1 VRASEQ
7 SRRAERGI
15 YFDAWYPL
23 QHNYHPS
30 LPPRRLRMIDHIES
44 YRGTM
49 LVWAAM
55 GGGAL
60 SLPYLEEE
68 AHGPV
73 PPRFRMY
80 GFVNDAEFMAEC
92 GRRGID
98 VFGVVFEHA
107 WEFPAELNDA
117 EDTVLSLNETRDV
130 GTPAWLGMRE
140 FWDDRYPKLWR
151 SREHYFPDGVRDAD
165 GNEVTDILEECAQRD
180 IYGEPCHAL
189 WIECP
194 DREHWNLMMDRN
206 NPVWREYLKAVV
218 RIQID
223 AGVQGVHFDESEV
236 PITSLQYGGC
246 FCETCMRGFR
256 AYLAELSDAERPP
269 ELAGVDLST
278 FHYGSWL
285 LEQGHDFKSNR
296 ESAPLFFDYL
306 RFQRRNISRYFAEL
320 ADYAR
325 EYAASVGRNIRIS
338 GNFFHLFD
346 HYFALEPKVDV
357 IVTEMR
363 NTTDRQPS
371 WYRYAAGFGGSK
383 PVVVVENPYG
393 GVVPELVEALEHGR
407 GYDRFRRSLY
417 EAAALG
423 VNMSVPYGAWMG
435 SVIED
440 AFYPPHDLAVEIQ
453 TFLADH
459 EELFGRG
466 PTLAEVAVV
475 FSIESNYRALAA
487 REVMAD
493 NRTNE
498 MPEGEQPFGV
508 VCDTLSAAVQP
519 YDVVFFPEGELRP
532 DEPERQD
539 LRRYRTVI
547 LPSCSFLT
555 PVQADLVEAFVD
567 GGGHLVVLGDL
578 GLNLDADRRE
588 RILAHPSTMT
598 GDVASFSLASLDGA
612 AQLRVTGGGPTD
624 AATTLQAIDAGAA
637 LHLIRYD
644 HDEDIDA
651 VAPLDH
657 LELELRV
664 PFDVASCE
672 VVDPHGTTKLS
683 WEATGREV
691 RLRLDAVPLYAIV
704 VLRR

>member
-1 VRASEQ
+1 VSPVPRP
-7 SRRAERGI
+7 ERGI
-15 YFDAWYPL
+15 YCDAWFPL

-30 LPPRRLRMIDHIES
+30 LPPRRLRMIDHIEA

-49 LVWAAM
+49 LVWAAL

-68 AHGPV
+68 ALGPV

-80 GFVNDAEFMAEC
+80 GFVNDADFIAEC

-107 WEFPAELNDA
+107 WEFPAELN
-117 EDTVLSLNETRDV
+117 EDEDVVLSLNETRDV
-130 GTPAWLGMRE
+130 GTPGWLGIRE
-140 FWDDRYPKLWR
+140 FWNDRYPKLWR
-151 SREHYFPDGVRDAD
+151 ARSHYFPDGVRDAD
-165 GNEVTDILEECAQRD
+165 GNDVTDILEECAQRD

-194 DREHWNLMMDRN
+194 GYEHWNYMMDRN

-223 AGVQGVHFDESEV
+223 AGVQGIHFDESEV

-246 FCETCMRGFR
+246 FCDTCMRGFR
-256 AYLAELSDAERPP
+256 DYLLALEERPP
-269 ELAGVDLST
+269 ELAAADLNT
-278 FHYGSWL
+278 FHYGRWL
-285 LEQGHDFKSNR
+285 LDRGHDFKSNR
-296 ESAPLFFDYL
+296 ESAPLFYDYL
-306 RFQRRNISRYFAEL
+306 RFQRRNIARYFGEL

-325 EYAASVGRNIRIS
+325 EYAASVGRDIRIS

-346 HYFALEPKVDV
+346 HYFALEQKVDV

-363 NTTDRQPS
+363 NTTYRQPS
-371 WYRYAAGFGGSK
+371 WYRYAAGFGGPK

-393 GVVPELVEALEHGR
+393 GVVPELVEALAHGR

-423 VNMSVPYGAWMG
+423 ANMSVPYGAWMG

-440 AFYPPHDLAVEIQ
+440 AFYPPHELTVEIQ

-459 EELFGRG
+459 EDLFGRD
-466 PTLAEVAVV
+466 PSLAEVAVV

-498 MPEGEQPFGV
+498 MPEGEHPFGI
-508 VCDTLSAAVQP
+508 VCDTLSAAIQP
-519 YDVVFFPEGELRP
+519 YDVVFFPDGDLRP
-532 DEPERQD
+532 DDPERQD

-547 LPSCSFLT
+547 LPHCSFLT
-555 PVQADLVEAFVD
+555 DTQADLVERFLD
-567 GGGHLVVLGDL
+567 GGGTVLALGELGTNLARARRDALAAHANLRAGD
-578 GLNLDADRRE
+578 A
-588 RILAHPSTMT
+588 S
-598 GDVASFSLASLDGA
+598 SFSIDVVAEGP
-612 AQLRVTGGGPTD
+612 QLRVTSGGPTD
-624 AATTLQAIDAGAA
+624 AATALHAIDRGAA

-644 HDEDIDA
+644 EDDDA
-651 VAPLDH
+651 AAALDA
-657 LELELRV
+657 LELEVRL
-664 PFDVASCE
+664 PFTVSSCE
-672 VVDPHGTTKLS
+672 IVDPLGEAKLE
-683 WEATGREV
+683 WERDGSLV
-691 RLRLDAVPLYAIV
+691 RLRIRDVPLYAIV
-704 VLRR
+704 VLAR

>member
-1 VRASEQ
+1 
-7 SRRAERGI
+7 
-15 YFDAWYPL
+15 
-23 QHNYHPS
+23 
-30 LPPRRLRMIDHIES
+30 MIDHIEA

-49 LVWAAM
+49 LVWAAL

-68 AHGPV
+68 AFGPV

-80 GFVNDAEFMAEC
+80 GFVNDADFMAEA

-107 WEFPAELNDA
+107 WEFPAEFNDA
-117 EDTVLSLNETRDV
+117 EDTVLSLNETRGV
-130 GTPAWLGMRE
+130 GTPGWLGIRE
-140 FWDDRYPKLWR
+140 FWEDRYPKLWR
-151 SREHYFPDGVRDAD
+151 SRSHYFPDGVRNAD
-165 GNEVTDILEECAQRD
+165 GEEVTDILEECAQRD

-189 WIECP
+189 WIEVP
-194 DREHWNLMMDRN
+194 GAEHWNYMMDRN
-206 NPVWREYLKAVV
+206 NPVWREYLKAIV

-246 FCETCMRGFR
+246 FCDTCMRGFR
-256 AYLAELSDAERPP
+256 SYLSALPDDERPA
-269 ELAGVDLST
+269 ELAGANLDT
-278 FHYGSWL
+278 FHYGAWL
-285 LEQGHDFKSNR
+285 LEKGHTFKSNR
-296 ESAPLFFDYL
+296 ESAPLFYDYL
-306 RFQRRNISRYFAEL
+306 RFQRGNIARYFGEL

-325 EYAASVGRNIRIS
+325 EYAASVGREIRIS

-363 NTTDRQPS
+363 NTTYRQPS
-371 WYRYAAGFGGSK
+371 WYRYAAGFGGPK

-393 GVVPELVEALEHGR
+393 GVVPELVEALEQGR

-423 VNMSVPYGAWMG
+423 ANMSVPYGAWMG

-440 AFYPPHDLAVEIQ
+440 AFYPPHDLAVEVQ
-453 TFLADH
+453 SFLGDH
-459 EELFGRG
+459 EDLFGRD
-466 PTLAEVAVV
+466 PSFAEVAVV

-498 MPEGEQPFGV
+498 MPEGEHPFGI
-508 VCDTLSAAVQP
+508 VCDALSDAMQP
-519 YDVVFFPEGELRP
+519 YDVVFFPDGETRP
-532 DEPERQD
+532 DDPERQD
-539 LRRYRTVI
+539 VSSYGTVI
-547 LPSCSFLT
+547 APSCSFLT
-555 PVQADLVEAFVD
+555 EAQADLIEGFLD
-567 GGGHLVVLGDL
+567 GGGTVLAIGQL
-578 GLNLDADRRE
+578 GTNLSAERRE
-588 RILAHPSTMT
+588 RLTAHERLRSA
-598 GDVASFSLASLDGA
+598 DSFSLDVIPGG

-624 AATTLQAIDAGAA
+624 AAATLQAIERGAA

-644 HDEDIDA
+644 EIDDA
-651 VAPLDH
+651 SAPLDL
-657 LELELRV
+657 LELDVRM
-664 PFDVASCE
+664 PFSVASCE
-672 VVDPHGTTKLS
+672 VVDPLTQAKLE
-683 WEATGREV
+683 WETDGSLV
-691 RLRLDAVPLYAIV
+691 HLRMRDVPLYTIV
-704 VLRR
+704 VLER

>member
-1 VRASEQ
+1 MSIAQRGV
-7 SRRAERGI
+7 ERGI
-15 YFDAWYPL
+15 YFDAWFPL

-30 LPPRRLRMIDHIES
+30 LPPRRLRMIDHIED

-49 LVWAAM
+49 LVWAAL

-60 SLPYLEEE
+60 SLPYLEDE
-68 AHGPV
+68 AFGPV
-73 PPRFRMY
+73 PARFRMY
-80 GFVNDAEFMAEC
+80 GFVNDAEFIAEC

-107 WEFPAELNDA
+107 WEFPATLNEA
-117 EDTVLSLNETRDV
+117 EDEVISLNETRDA
-130 GTPAWLGMRE
+130 GASAWLGIRE
-140 FWDDRYPKLWR
+140 FWEDRYPKLWKPR
-151 SREHYFPDGVRDAD
+151 AHYFPDGVRNAD
-165 GNEVTDILEECAQRD
+165 GEEVADILEECAQRD
-180 IYGEPCHAL
+180 IFGEPCHAL

-194 DREHWNLMMDRN
+194 GHDHWNLMMDRN

-223 AGVQGVHFDESEV
+223 AGVQGVHFDESEC

-246 FCETCMRGFR
+246 FCDTCMRGFR
-256 AYLAELSDAERPP
+256 RYLSDLPADERPAELGDT
-269 ELAGVDLST
+269 DLDS
-278 FHYGSWL
+278 FHYGAWL
-285 LEQGHDFKSNR
+285 LEHGHDFKSDR

-306 RFQRRNISRYFAEL
+306 RFQRRNIARYFGEL
-320 ADYAR
+320 ADYTR
-325 EYAASVGRNIRIS
+325 EYAASVGRDVRIS

-363 NTTDRQPS
+363 NTTYRQPS
-371 WYRYAAGFGGSK
+371 WYRYAAGFGGPK

-393 GVVPELVEALEHGR
+393 GVVPDLVEALEHGR

-423 VNMSVPYGAWMG
+423 VNMSVPYGSWMG

-453 TFLADH
+453 TFLAEH
-459 EELFGRG
+459 EELFGRD

-475 FSIESNYRALAA
+475 FSVESNYRALAA

-508 VCDTLSAAVQP
+508 VCDALSAAMQP

-532 DEPERQD
+532 DDSERQD

-547 LPSCSFLT
+547 LPGCAFLT
-555 PVQADLVEAFVD
+555 EVQADLVERSLDD
-567 GGGHLVVLGDL
+567 GGHVLVLGEL
-578 GLNLDADRRE
+578 GRNLDPGRCE
-588 RILAHPSTMT
+588 RISSHANATSAELA
-598 GDVASFSLASLDGA
+598 AFSLDSLPSGP
-612 AQLRVTGGGPTD
+612 QLRVTGGGPTD
-624 AATTLQAIDAGAA
+624 AATTLQAIDRGAA
-637 LHLIRYD
+637 LHLLRYD
-644 HDEDIDA
+644 HDEEADT
-651 VAPLDH
+651 VASLDQ
-657 LELELRV
+657 LEVEVRV
-664 PFDVASCE
+664 PFEVSSCE
-672 VVDPHGTTKLS
+672 IVDPHGEAKLE
-683 WEATGREV
+683 WEADGSNV
-691 RLRLDAVPLYAIV
+691 RLRLVDVPLYSIV
-704 VLRR
+704 VLAR

>member
-1 VRASEQ
+1 
-7 SRRAERGI
+7 
-15 YFDAWYPL
+15 
-23 QHNYHPS
+23 
-30 LPPRRLRMIDHIES
+30 MIDHIEA

-49 LVWAAM
+49 LVWAAL

-68 AHGPV
+68 AFGPV

-80 GFVNDAEFMAEC
+80 GFVNDADFIAEC

-107 WEFPAELNDA
+107 WEFPAELNEA
-117 EDTVLSLNETRDV
+117 EDVVLSLNETRGV
-130 GTPAWLGMRE
+130 GTPGWLGIRE
-140 FWDDRYPKLWR
+140 FWNDRYPKLWR
-151 SREHYFPDGVRDAD
+151 ARSHYFPDGVRDAD
-165 GNEVTDILEECAQRD
+165 GNDVTDILEECAQRD

-194 DREHWNLMMDRN
+194 GYEHWNYMMDRN

-223 AGVQGVHFDESEV
+223 AGVQGIHFDESEV

-246 FCETCMRGFR
+246 FCDTCMRGFR
-256 AYLAELSDAERPP
+256 AFLLGLEDRPP
-269 ELAGVDLST
+269 ELADTDLDT
-278 FHYGSWL
+278 FHYGRWL
-285 LEQGHDFKSNR
+285 LDRGHDFKSNR
-296 ESAPLFFDYL
+296 ESAPLFYDYL
-306 RFQRRNISRYFAEL
+306 RFQRRNIARYFGEL

-325 EYAASVGRNIRIS
+325 EYAASVGRDIRIS

-346 HYFALEPKVDV
+346 HYFALEQKVDV

-363 NTTDRQPS
+363 NTTYRQPS
-371 WYRYAAGFGGSK
+371 WYRYAAGFGGPK

-393 GVVPELVEALEHGR
+393 GVVPELVDALAHGR

-423 VNMSVPYGAWMG
+423 ANMSVPYGAWMG

-440 AFYPPHDLAVEIQ
+440 AFYPPHDLTVEIQ

-459 EELFGRG
+459 EDLFGRD
-466 PTLAEVAVV
+466 PSLAEVAVV

-498 MPEGEQPFGV
+498 MPEGEHPFGI
-508 VCDTLSAAVQP
+508 VCDTLSAAIQP
-519 YDVVFFPEGELRP
+519 YDVVFFPDGDLRP
-532 DEPERQD
+532 DDPERQD

-547 LPSCSFLT
+547 LPHCSFLT
-555 PVQADLVEAFVD
+555 DAQADMVERFLD
-567 GGGHLVVLGDL
+567 GGGTVLAL
-578 GLNLDADRRE
+578 GELGTNLAPARRDALR
-588 RILAHPSTMT
+588 AHPNLRA
-598 GDVASFSLASLDGA
+598 GDASSFSIDVVAEGP
-612 AQLRVTGGGPTD
+612 QLRVTSGGPTD
-624 AATTLQAIDAGAA
+624 AATALHAIDRGAA

-644 HDEDIDA
+644 EDDDA
-651 VAPLDH
+651 AAPLDA
-657 LELELRV
+657 LELEVRL
-664 PFDVASCE
+664 PFTVASCE
-672 VVDPHGTTKLS
+672 IVDPLGDAKLE
-683 WEATGREV
+683 WERDGSLV
-691 RLRLDAVPLYAIV
+691 RLRIRDVPLYSIV
-704 VLRR
+704 VLAR

>member
-1 VRASEQ
+1 VSTPAP
-7 SRRAERGI
+7 RAERGI
-15 YFDAWYPL
+15 YFDAWFPL

-49 LVWAAM
+49 LVWAAL
-55 GGGAL
+55 GGGVL

-68 AHGPV
+68 AFGPV
-73 PPRFRMY
+73 PARFRMY
-80 GFVNDAEFMAEC
+80 GFVNDAEFIAAC

-107 WEFPAELNDA
+107 WEFPARLNEA
-117 EDTVLSLNETRDV
+117 EDEILALNETDDA
-130 GTPAWLGMRE
+130 GTSAWLGIRE
-140 FWDDRYPKLWR
+140 FWQDRYPKLWR
-151 SREHYFPDGVRDAD
+151 SREHYFPGGVRNAD
-165 GNEVTDILEECAQRD
+165 GDDVDDILEECAQRD
-180 IYGEPCHAL
+180 IYGEACHAL

-194 DREHWNLMMDRN
+194 GYEHWNWMMDRN

-223 AGVQGVHFDESEV
+223 AGVQGVHFDESEC

-246 FCETCMRGFR
+246 FCDTCMRGFR
-256 AYLAELSDAERPP
+256 RYLADLPPDERPA
-269 ELAGVDLST
+269 ELADTDLET

-285 LEQGHDFKSNR
+285 LERGHDFKSNR

-306 RFQRRNISRYFAEL
+306 RFQRRNIARYFGEL

-325 EYAASVGRNIRIS
+325 GYAASVGRDIRIS

-363 NTTDRQPS
+363 NTTYRQPS
-371 WYRYAAGFGGSK
+371 WYRYAAGFGGPK

-393 GVVPELVEALEHGR
+393 GVVPEMVEALEHGR

-459 EELFGRG
+459 EALFGRD

-508 VCDTLSAAVQP
+508 VCDALSAAMQP

-547 LPSCSFLT
+547 LPGCSFLT
-555 PVQADLVEAFVD
+555 ETQADLIDAFLA
-567 GGGHLVVLGDL
+567 GGGHLVALGEL
-578 GLNLDADRRE
+578 GTNLEPERRDRITSHASTVVAELSAFAADALRE
-588 RILAHPSTMT
+588 GP
-598 GDVASFSLASLDGA
+598 
-612 AQLRVTGGGPTD
+612 QLRVTGGGPTD
-624 AATTLQAIDAGAA
+624 AATTLQSVARGAA

-644 HDEDIDA
+644 HDEEADA
-651 VAPLDH
+651 VAPLDR

-664 PFDVASCE
+664 PFTVASCE
-672 VVDPHGTTKLS
+672 VLDPDGQAKLGWQVDG
-683 WEATGREV
+683 EV
-691 RLRLDAVPLYAIV
+691 VQLQLQDVPLYSIV
-704 VLRR
+704 VLDR

>member
-1 VRASEQ
+1 
-7 SRRAERGI
+7 
-15 YFDAWYPL
+15 
-23 QHNYHPS
+23 
-30 LPPRRLRMIDHIES
+30 MIDHIEA

-49 LVWAAM
+49 LVWAAL
-55 GGGAL
+55 GGGSL

-68 AHGPV
+68 AFGPV

-80 GFVNDAEFMAEC
+80 GFVNDAEFIAEC

-117 EDTVLSLNETRDV
+117 QDTVLSLNETRGV
-130 GTPAWLGMRE
+130 GTPCFLGMRE
-140 FWDDRYPKLWR
+140 FWQDRYPDLWP
-151 SREHYFPDGVRDAD
+151 SRATYFPDGVRNAD
-165 GNEVTDILEECAQRD
+165 GREVTDILEECAQRD
-180 IYGEPCHAL
+180 IYGAPCHAL

-194 DREHWNLMMDRN
+194 GHEHWNYMMDRN

-223 AGVQGVHFDESEV
+223 AGVHGVHFDESEV

-246 FCETCMRGFR
+246 FCDTCMRGFR
-256 AYLAELSDAERPP
+256 AYLSALPVEERPD
-269 ELAGVDLST
+269 ELEGADLDT

-285 LEQGHDFKSNR
+285 LERGHDFKSNR

-306 RFQRRNISRYFAEL
+306 RFQRGNIARYFGEL

-325 EYAASVGRNIRIS
+325 DYAASVGREIRIS

-346 HYFALEPKVDV
+346 HYYALEPKVDV

-363 NTTDRQPS
+363 NTTYRQPS
-371 WYRYAAGFGGSK
+371 WYRYAAGFGGPK

-393 GVVPELVEALEHGR
+393 GVVPELVGALEHGR

-453 TFLADH
+453 TFLAEH
-459 EELFGRG
+459 EELFGRD

-493 NRTNE
+493 NRTNQ

-508 VCDTLSAAVQP
+508 VCDALSAAMQP
-519 YDVVFFPEGELRP
+519 YDVVFFPEGDLRP
-532 DEPERQD
+532 DDPQRQD
-539 LRRYRTVI
+539 LRSYATVI
-547 LPSCSFLT
+547 LPGCSFLT
-555 PVQADLVEAFVD
+555 PAQADLLAEHLDA
-567 GGGHLVVLGDL
+567 GGRALVLGPL
-578 GLNLDADRRE
+578 GTNLEAERRE
-588 RILAHPSTMT
+588 RLTSHPNVTVD
-598 GDVASFSLASLDGA
+598 DVTSFGLDSIPGGP
-612 AQLRVTGGGPTD
+612 QLRVTGGGPTD
-624 AATTLQAIDAGAA
+624 AAATLQRVDRGAA

-644 HDEDIDA
+644 EDGDA
-651 VAPLDH
+651 AAPLDL
-657 LELELRV
+657 LELEVRL
-664 PFDVASCE
+664 PFTVTTCE
-672 VVDPHGTTKLS
+672 VVDPLG
-683 WEATGREV
+683 AA
-691 RLRLDAVPLYAIV
+691 RLDWKTEGSAVHLRIRDVPLYAIV
-704 VLRR
+704 VLAR